1 MATIT
6 QAILAINPDAKL
18 SVSGEDIDR
27 IEWLDGTTP
36 IANADIEAK
45 QAELNVS
52 QAHIAPRKMAYP
64 SWKEQLDMQ
73 FHDQVNDTT
82 TWKDAI
88 QAIKDANPKAS
99 E

>member
-1 MATIT
+1 MATIA

-52 QAHIAPRKMAYP
+52 LAHVYPRKMAYP
-64 SWKEQLDMQ
+64 TWREQLDMQ

-88 QAIKDANPKAS
+88 QAIKDANPKG
-99 E
+99 